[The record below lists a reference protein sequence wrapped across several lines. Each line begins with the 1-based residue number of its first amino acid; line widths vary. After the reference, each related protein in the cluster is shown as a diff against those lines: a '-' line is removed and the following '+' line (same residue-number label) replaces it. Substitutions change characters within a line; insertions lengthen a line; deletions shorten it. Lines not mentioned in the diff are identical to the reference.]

1 MLPPRE
7 LKNKPFSKAV
17 RGYST
22 TEVDEHIEFIIE
34 KYTELYRA
42 NDELERRLK
51 MALAQLDDYKKDE
64 NSIRTALVNAQKASA
79 KIISEA
85 HDRAEMVARTT
96 KENCDRTIAELKDE
110 IKVEKDKLYRIQRM
124 VTNFK
129 NKIFLEYQS
138 HIQNIEK
145 VAPEIGEWNDSDE
158 EYVRRTV
165 DAVKENMAKEAE
177 NVSEEPEI
185 SADELYG
192 FIAGNLD
199 YEIPRIESFTSK
211 NFDPASG
218 GIDDVDPI
226 DTLSSDNGFE
236 FAKELPATEKEND
249 RADIFSDSD
258 APFETVGDD
267 ISSDTIELERIP
279 VITDKF
285 GETGTGVKDTIMAL
299 NKKFVEENGDD
310 GDMIIEDFS
319 QIKDDADREF
329 LNMLKNATDSAGKR
343 ESTAERAQVKKRSKP
358 LSFTDEFNLVY
369 GSNKNKK

>member
-1 MLPPRE
+1 
-7 LKNKPFSKAV
+7 
-17 RGYST
+17 
-22 TEVDEHIEFIIE
+22 
-34 KYTELYRA
+34 
-42 NDELERRLK
+42 
-51 MALAQLDDYKKDE
+51 
-64 NSIRTALVNAQKASA
+64 
-79 KIISEA
+79 
-85 HDRAEMVARTT
+85 MVARTT

-165 DAVKENMAKEAE
+165 DAVKENMAKEAA

-199 YEIPRIESFTSK
+199 YEIPRIESFISK

-218 GIDDVDPI
+218 GIDDDDPI

-236 FAKELPATEKEND
+236 FAEELPATEKEYD